1 MIDLVRTLA
10 VLAEPPAPEHGPLW
24 EALGVAAPGGDEH
37 TDLFVLQLFPYA
49 SVHLGPEGRLG
60 GEARD
65 RIAGFFRALGH
76 APVTEP
82 DHLVFL
88 LAAWAGLWEREEA
101 ATGAEERA
109 AWARARDALL
119 VEHLL
124 PWLPSFVR
132 RVADLAGPA
141 YRAWAEALDELLRV
155 EAGRSPTAAA
165 LLSTHLAEAPAL
177 PDPRGCEAGE
187 FVEALLAPVRVGLVL
202 TASDLARAAE
212 DLGLGRRVGERRFV
226 VRSLLEQDGPGL
238 LAWLGAAAASES
250 AAWEGHWLMSCPAGR
265 WWHDRAAATAV
276 VVDGSVHA
284 VGCA

>member
-24 EALGVAAPGGDEH
+24 EALGVAAPAADQH

-60 GEARD
+60 GVARD
-65 RIAGFFRALGH
+65 RVAGFFRALGH

-88 LAAWAGLWEREEA
+88 LGAWAGVWDREEA
-101 ATGAEERA
+101 AAGAEERT

-124 PWLPSFVR
+124 PWVPSFVR
-132 RVADLAGPA
+132 RVSDLGSPA
-141 YRAWAEALDELLRV
+141 YRAWAETLDELLRV
-155 EAGRSPTAAA
+155 EAERSPTAAA
-165 LLSTHLAEAPAL
+165 LLSAHLADAPAL
-177 PDPRGCEAGE
+177 PDPSGCEPGE

-226 VRSLLEQDGPGL
+226 VRSLLDQDGPGL
-238 LAWLGAAAASES
+238 LAWLGAAAADES
-250 AAWEGHWLMSCPAGR
+250 ASWDVHWAAASPTGT
-265 WWHDRAAATAV
+265 WWRDRAAATATLLQAS
-276 VVDGSVHA
+276 VDA